1 MSISMSQNPFN
12 TTFRFKNGYALSIII
27 GPGTYS
33 SDHMETETIINRF
46 KTPGMQSNNAEI
58 AIWGPD
64 GNFHR
69 VEGQDDDVIGWV
81 SVDQIAEVAYWVSM
95 GDMDAVRDAIN
106 RPPILKSTRISV

>member
-33 SDHMETETIINRF
+33 SDHMETESTVNH
-46 KTPGMQSNNAEI
+46 KTSEGVQSENAEI

-95 GDMDAVRDAIN
+95 GDMDAVRNAIN
-106 RPPILKSTRISV
+106 KPPIFKSTRISV